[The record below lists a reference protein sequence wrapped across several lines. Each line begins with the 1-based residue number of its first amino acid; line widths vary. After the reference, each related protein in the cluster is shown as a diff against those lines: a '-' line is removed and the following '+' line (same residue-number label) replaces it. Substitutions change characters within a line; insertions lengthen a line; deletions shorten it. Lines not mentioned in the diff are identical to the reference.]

1 MDKLGHSRKDPYLT
15 NTGNFCHSRQG
26 GKETYLKEVLI
37 LCWMFGEREGS
48 IFNFLHGR
56 ALDLFW
62 EDSIQKLYIL
72 KWIGRELFIFSQF
85 IYPSPE
91 ASNNEN
97 ADENHGNID
106 GKYEHFT
113 AMNNVVVDK
122 VKQIME
128 EECSNG
134 TQ

>member
-1 MDKLGHSRKDPYLT
+1 MVFSIFCPWEGFGSFRERLNSKAFYLT
-15 NTGNFCHSRQG
+15 C
-26 GKETYLKEVLI
+26 V
-37 LCWMFGEREGS
+37 GS
-48 IFNFLHGR
+48 T
-56 ALDLFW
+56 
-62 EDSIQKLYIL
+62 S
-72 KWIGRELFIFSQF
+72 FIFSQF

-134 TQ
+134 T